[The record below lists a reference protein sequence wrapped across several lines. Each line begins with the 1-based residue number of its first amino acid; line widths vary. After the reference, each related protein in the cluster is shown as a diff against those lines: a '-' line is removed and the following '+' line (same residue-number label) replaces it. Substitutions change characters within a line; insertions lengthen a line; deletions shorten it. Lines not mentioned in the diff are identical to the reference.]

1 MAIRARASAALGNDT
16 SARVAIAGTQDR
28 TRAADKNA
36 RRFSA
41 KELERDTFGTDR
53 IATTMSSGNQGV
65 SNDGALVSKNT
76 GNFAEA
82 LGLFA
87 PEATSVV
94 DPPSTHLPANTP
106 SRIDSTAQSV
116 DPRTQ
121 SVNPRI
127 HFVVFE
133 SG

>member
-1 MAIRARASAALGNDT
+1 MRA
-16 SARVAIAGTQDR
+16 VP
-28 TRAADKNA
+28 
-36 RRFSA
+36 RR

-65 SNDGALVSKNT
+65 SNDGAFVSENT

-94 DPPSTHLPANTP
+94 DVPSTHLPANTP
-106 SRIDSTAQSV
+106 SPIDSTAQSV
-116 DPRTQ
+116 AVDLRTQ
-121 SVNPRI
+121 SVNPRM
-127 HFVVFE
+127 HYVAFE
-133 SG
+133 RRLISVDAEASPTCTAACDGSTR